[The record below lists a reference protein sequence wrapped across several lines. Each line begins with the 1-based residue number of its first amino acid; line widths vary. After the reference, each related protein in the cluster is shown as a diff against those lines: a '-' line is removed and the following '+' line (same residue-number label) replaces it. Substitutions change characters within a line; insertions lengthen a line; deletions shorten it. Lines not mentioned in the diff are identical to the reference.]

1 MIGRGEERRR
11 VIGEGGGRGLKGR
24 QALNEFI
31 VPLMEVLHV
40 MI

>member
-1 MIGRGEERRR
+1 MIGGGE
-11 VIGEGGGRGLKGR
+11 GRGLKGK